1 MTQIQ
6 PKRPAKRGRIFPE
19 LTMSP
24 EQIAKEEAEKEAF
37 YQRCLPIFERLRPQL
52 LEKHRNWFIAID
64 PDSEDY
70 FIDNDSKAALMKA
83 LAKYPQAK
91 FFIFGINETGV
102 SGRI

>member
-24 EQIAKEEAEKEAF
+24 EELAQEEAEKEAF
-37 YQRCLPIFERLRPQL
+37 YQRCLPIFERLRPQFIK
-52 LEKHRNWFIAID
+52 EHYNWFLAIE

-70 FIDNDSKAALMKA
+70 FLDKDSKAVLEKA
-83 LAKYPQAK
+83 LQKHPNAE